1 MKQIIISSFYMVKQT
16 NKRSLERYFMNKKN
30 SLKAVFFDFG
40 GTLMDSESDKIAHI
54 HMMKDIKEQYQL
66 PVSEKILVSMYESQ
80 LFNHDMTIK
89 NRSQNNNGQF
99 TRLHFY
105 SENAFK
111 FLLQEFNIEISD
123 SDLNCF
129 NKIYL
134 DNHLKFIKLVE
145 GSTDAISLVKEKGYH
160 CGIIS
165 DIDNDYQLK
174 QFQALNLDNAFHSI
188 TTSEEVKAYKPS
200 ERIYKVALD
209 KANCQGNEALMVGDS
224 YNKDIAGGKNLNM
237 TTIWINRYQDT
248 KEETCL
254 ADYIIKEFK
263 EILPIFKEIL

>member
-1 MKQIIISSFYMVKQT
+1 
-16 NKRSLERYFMNKKN
+16 
-30 SLKAVFFDFG
+30 
-40 GTLMDSESDKIAHI
+40 MDSESDKIAHI
-54 HMMKDIKEQYQL
+54 HMMQDIKEQYQL
-66 PVSEKILVSMYESQ
+66 PVSGKKLVSLYESQ

-89 NRSQNNNGQF
+89 NRSQNNRQF

-111 FLLQEFNIEISD
+111 SLLQEFNIETSSSD
-123 SDLNCF
+123 IDWF

-134 DNHLKFIKLVE
+134 ANHLKFVKLVE
-145 GSTDAISLVKEKGYH
+145 GTTKVISLVKERGYH

-174 QFQALNLDNAFHSI
+174 QFQALNLDNVFDSI
-188 TTSEEVKAYKPS
+188 TTSEGVKAYKPD
-200 ERIYKVALD
+200 ELIYKIALD

-224 YNKDIAGGKNLNM
+224 YIKDIAGAKKINM

-248 KEETCL
+248 KEENCL

-263 EILPIFKEIL
+263 EILSIFNEIL